1 MNSEREALLMSFKSI
16 DMYIEEMDI
25 FMRDIED
32 YYPEHTLW
40 WEEQDCNVFE
50 DYFVSEEQLAN
61 FDWEEE

>member
-1 MNSEREALLMSFKSI
+1 MNFEREALLMSFKSI
-16 DMYIEEMDI
+16 ENYVEEMDT
-25 FMRDIED
+25 MTDIED

-50 DYFVSEEQLAN
+50 DYFVSEEQLTN